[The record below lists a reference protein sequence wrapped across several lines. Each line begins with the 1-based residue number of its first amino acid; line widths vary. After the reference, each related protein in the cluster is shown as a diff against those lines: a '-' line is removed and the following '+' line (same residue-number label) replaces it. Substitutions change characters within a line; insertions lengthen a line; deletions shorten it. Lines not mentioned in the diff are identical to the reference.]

1 MIVARRFVE
10 VIVSA
15 GMLVS
20 LLVVSRGGEDKP
32 PAPPDA
38 LQDRFETPQPSWQRE
53 YTDGAITL
61 QVQDRSERAAHG
73 GRLSEHFQ
81 FETTSGNQF
90 FVSYATPRVPVSDD
104 LSVSV
109 FVRANR
115 GGVRIYG
122 RVVLPAD
129 IDPETKAPSFL
140 MVPGT
145 IFDEPDR
152 WQKLELVHIL
162 PAMERLARVLRAS
175 SRRPVSLDGA
185 YVEQV
190 VLNLLDSP
198 GQSEVFVDDLEISP
212 VPEEVLAAW
221 STAQTSRDSR
231 AGGTAGALAAKR
243 PGLDPG
249 RVRMVRLGLLEK
261 RGSQRRFFPWFPS
274 AIDAPGANPVDL
286 RLAGFDVLVDDG
298 RMDPKRLKSLADGGV
313 LLMKRLTGA
322 TTSEGPR
329 RLLDQMNAYPLRQ
342 SVAFWHIGEKLGRQR
357 EIKSREEELA
367 RFRESLTAIRGLDD
381 DVSHLV
387 TANVEGELPLF
398 SRTPSGLDIVGFQPR
413 MWASAQS
420 FLETYEYLRQ
430 RRLLA
435 VSSNL
440 GGLFW
445 AWIQATTPPEVVR
458 NIWGASTPPAW
469 GVPPVQPE
477 QLRLMTY
484 LALSEGYRGLGFL
497 GDADLTRAEGPGR
510 ALLIEMS
517 FLNLEIDICE
527 QILAENDKPI
537 PLYNLFDHDPLPI
550 PTNATQQSSKK
561 PPKLPELKPHGELRG
576 AAVALRDRKGSLLL
590 VGDYTS
596 WTQFQPGQLAADTL
610 VITPILPAGSQA
622 FEITPGEVRVL
633 APERVP
639 GGRQFSLDEFDTTS
653 LILCTG
659 DLGLYERAR
668 SIVDGL
674 RHKAVPLAVEQA
686 EIMHKAVTETH
697 GRLAADGH
705 PFRSKVDLK
714 MRRLAGIE
722 NPPPDVDDLLAKSME
737 HIKSAREAS
746 ERQDYSVAWFEA
758 QRAKRTLRVVMKG
771 YWDQAWDAFTRA
783 AESINPDG
791 PKPEDEAPKRV
802 EIVPKVKLDAPLQ
815 LLPIACPPSISFYTL
830 PEHYIWVDWI
840 KGRPGYRFG
849 RNRVPSGDFEDPDA
863 LTADGWV
870 DVSYQVEGIVA
881 KITTVSREEANGK
894 ALAKNR
900 PNRDQLAPDN
910 ANSTRVVK
918 LQVLPEKQEDLDSIL
933 PKFFDFPVAAIRSP
947 PIPVEANNLIRI
959 SVLVKRPYQSANGLG
974 GIIVRDSIGG
984 EQFQYRTSSPLP
996 SFSRVVLFR
1005 KAPADGNFTV
1015 TLGLAGYAEAYFD
1028 DLRVEVIEGGNGDA
1042 EPNLD
1047 QERRPGQIA
1056 RSPRLPAATLPAAA
1070 SRPTESRPR

>member
-1 MIVARRFVE
+1 MIMARRFVE
-10 VIVSA
+10 VIVTA

-32 PAPPDA
+32 PGRPDV
-38 LQDRFETPQPSWQRE
+38 LQDSFETAQPVWQRE
-53 YTDGAITL
+53 YTDGAINL

-115 GGVRIYG
+115 PGVRIYG
-122 RVVLPAD
+122 RIVLPAD
-129 IDPETKAPSFL
+129 VDPETKAPSFV

-145 IFDEPDR
+145 IFDAPDR
-152 WQKLELVHIL
+152 WQKLELVHML
-162 PAMERLARVLRAS
+162 PSMERLARVLRAS
-175 SRRPVSLDGA
+175 SRRPVSLEGA
-185 YVEQV
+185 YLERV
-190 VLNLLDSP
+190 VVNLLDSP
-198 GQSEVFVDDLEISP
+198 GQSEVFLDDLEISP

-221 STAQTSRDSR
+221 SKSQSSGDSK
-231 AGGTAGALAAKR
+231 AGGRSGSLAAKG
-243 PGLDPG
+243 PSPAQG
-249 RVRMVRLGLLEK
+249 RIRLERNLLEK
-261 RGSQRRFFPWFPS
+261 RGDRHRFFPWFPTV
-274 AIDAPGANPVDL
+274 IDAPGANPIEL
-286 RLAGFDVLVDDG
+286 RRAGFDVLGANDE
-298 RMDPKRLKSLADGGV
+298 MDPKQLKALADGGV

-329 RLLDQMNAYPLRQ
+329 RLLDQMTAYPLRR
-342 SVAFWHIGEKLGRQR
+342 SVAFWHLGDRLGRQR
-357 EIKSREEELA
+357 EIKTREEELA

-381 DVSHLV
+381 DDSHLV

-398 SRTPSGLDIVGFQPR
+398 ARAPSGLDIVGFQPR
-413 MWASAQS
+413 MWACAQS
-420 FLETYEYLRQ
+420 FLETYEYLHQ
-430 RRLLA
+430 RRLLT
-435 VSSNL
+435 VRSNL

-445 AWIQATTPPEVVR
+445 AWIQASTPPEVVR
-458 NIWGASTPPAW
+458 NIWGSNTPPSW

-497 GDADLTRAEGPGR
+497 GDADLTRADGPGR

-527 QILAENDKPI
+527 QILAENDTKI
-537 PLYNLFDHDPLPI
+537 PMYNVFDPDPLPI
-550 PTNATQQSSKK
+550 PANAIQQSSKK
-561 PPKLPELKPHGELRG
+561 PIKLPELTPRGELRG
-576 AAVALRDRKGSLLL
+576 AAIAMRDRKGSLLL
-590 VGDYTS
+590 VGDYAS
-596 WTQFQPGQLAADTL
+596 GTQFQPGQLAADKI

-633 APERVP
+633 SPERVP
-639 GGRQFSLDEFDTTS
+639 GGRQFSLEEFDTTS

-674 RHKAVPLAVEQA
+674 RHIAVPLAIEQA
-686 EIMHKAVTETH
+686 LIMHKAVTETH
-697 GRLAADGH
+697 GRLTADGH
-705 PFRSKVDLK
+705 QFRSKIDLRA
-714 MRRLAGIE
+714 RRLAGIE
-722 NPPPDVDDLLAKSME
+722 SPPPDVGDLLTKSME
-737 HIKSAREAS
+737 DIKSAREAND
-746 ERQDYSVAWFEA
+746 RQDYSVAWSEA
-758 QRAKRTLRVVMKG
+758 QRAKRTLRVVMSG
-771 YWDQAWDAFTRA
+771 YWGEAWAAFTRA
-783 AESINPDG
+783 VESINPDG
-791 PKPEDEAPKRV
+791 PQTEDEAPKRV
-802 EIVPKVKLDAPLQ
+802 EATPKVKLDAPL
-815 LLPIACPPSISFYTL
+815 LLNLISCPPCISFYTL

-849 RNRVPSGDFEDPDA
+849 RNRIPSGDFEDPDA
-863 LTADGWV
+863 ITADGWV
-870 DVSYQVEGIVA
+870 DVSYQMEGIVA
-881 KITTVSREEANGK
+881 KITTVSRKEANGSE
-894 ALAKNR
+894 LGKNR

-910 ANSTRVVK
+910 ANSKRVVK
-918 LQVLPEKQEDLDSIL
+918 LQVLPEKQEELDTIL

-959 SVLVKRPYQSANGLG
+959 SVLVKRPYQSSNGLG

-984 EQFQYRTSSPLP
+984 EQFQYRISSPLS

-1005 KAPADGNFTV
+1005 KAPADGTFTV

-1028 DLRVEVIEGGNGDA
+1028 DLRVEVIEEYTGDA
-1042 EPNLD
+1042 EPNLV
-1047 QERRPGQIA
+1047 QERRQGPTR
-1056 RSPRLPAATLPAAA
+1056 RSPRIPASALPAAA
-1070 SRPTESRPR
+1070 SRPTDSRPR